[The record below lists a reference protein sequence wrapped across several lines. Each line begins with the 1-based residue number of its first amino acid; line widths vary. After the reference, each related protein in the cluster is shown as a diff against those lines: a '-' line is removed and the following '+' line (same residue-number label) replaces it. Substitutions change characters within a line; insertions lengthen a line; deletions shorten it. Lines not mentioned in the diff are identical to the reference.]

1 MAAVGAVGFVRLV
14 APHLARRLAGSGT
27 ARLAPAAM
35 TLGAVLVVAADAVG
49 RSLLAPV
56 EVPVG
61 VVTAVLGAP
70 YLVWLLRRTPE
81 I

>member
-1 MAAVGAVGFVRLV
+1 M
-14 APHLARRLAGSGT
+14 
-27 ARLAPAAM
+27 
-35 TLGAVLVVAADAVG
+35 LVVAADAVG

-81 I
+81 L